1 MPSSKA
7 FEGIW
12 TELKENFDW
21 EEVNDNN
28 HAFKVVSQ
36 FSAGIC
42 LVATA
47 LLTLDSYV
55 GSTIDCVDDNGVAAS
70 KVVHEY
76 CWIHGTKYF
85 PEYKWKDLMKKLQ
98 ETEIDDELNYI
109 VHKTYNPF
117 CYLHEE
123 VQYQNITFTC
133 SILYKLSTKGNEEEY
148 LNLAGKEKVCR
159 GWLYRHSFLPV
170 GPFPIYG

>member
-1 MPSSKA
+1 M
-7 FEGIW
+7 
-12 TELKENFDW
+12 
-21 EEVNDNN
+21 NDSN

-36 FSAGIC
+36 FSAGIF

-55 GSTIDCVDDNGVAAS
+55 GSTIDCVDDTGKAAT

-98 ETEIDDELNYI
+98 ETEIHDEMNYSI
-109 VHKTYNPF
+109 VHNASNPF
-117 CYLHEE
+117 CHIHGE
-123 VQYQNITFTC
+123 VQYKNITFTT
-133 SILYKLSTKGNEEEY
+133 LYKFRTKENEEY
-148 LNLAGKEKVCR
+148 LNLAGKEIYR
-159 GWLYRHSFLPV
+159 GWSYRHSFLPV
-170 GPFPIYG
+170 GPFHIYG

>member
-1 MPSSKA
+1 MPSSRA
-7 FEGIW
+7 FDGIW
-12 TELKENFDW
+12 SELKEAFDW
-21 EEVNDNN
+21 EDVNDSN

-98 ETEIDDELNYI
+98 ETETNFS
-109 VHKTYNPF
+109 VHKAYNPF
-117 CYLHEE
+117 CHLHG
-123 VQYQNITFTC
+123 VSTYSVNITF
-133 SILYKLSTKGNEEEY
+133 ST
-148 LNLAGKEKVCR
+148 L
-159 GWLYRHSFLPV
+159 
-170 GPFPIYG
+170 